1 MNARVP
7 TGALHAGLDERS
19 AQEVAPLWWPMA
31 RLGEGLE
38 ALARLSGL
46 GRAAAQPLGSPP
58 LGLPL
63 DDGDPTAEA
72 RRWVE
77 WAGTQL
83 GLEVVPVDTSVPDLA
98 RLLRGAAPVVLPFE
112 DERGQGFFLLLGC
125 ARGRARLLGPDLRPQ
140 RVGLDA
146 LRNAMC
152 WPREAPHFPEISR
165 LLEAARVPPKRRDKV
180 RAAMLRERLA
190 SERIGPCWMLRL
202 PASTGFW
209 QQLSEARLLH
219 RAAAALAVFAGL
231 YALEIAGWGL
241 IGHAALAGRLDFGWL
256 AAWLLLLA
264 SMIPLRLAGGW
275 LQSTFALGAGRVL
288 KSRLL
293 AGALRLDI
301 EQVRQ
306 LGVGHLLG
314 RVIES
319 QALESLVFNG
329 GFAVLVALIELAF
342 AAWVLTLGAA
352 PLPQLA
358 ALAAWCV
365 LTGWLSWR
373 YVGRLRRWTMAR
385 LDLTHELVERMVG
398 HRTRLAQE
406 RPRRR
411 DEHEDQALQAYLQV
425 SREMDTAAVPAF
437 AGAPSLWLLLAL
449 AALAPAFTASTT
461 AGTTVAA
468 GTLAISLGGM
478 LLAQRAFGSLAGGLA
493 GLGRAAIAWQQVAE
507 LFHAGAG
514 DEAAPARPFLPM
526 NRMPRPGSGVPLV
539 DARGLRFRYRR
550 EGTAVLDGADLAIQ
564 PGERILLEGA
574 SGGGKSTLAS
584 LLVGLRT
591 PQAGLL
597 LLGGLDRHTTGDD
610 WHRLATEAPQF
621 HENHILS
628 GSLAF
633 NLLLGRE
640 WPGPAADLRE
650 AEQLCR
656 ELGLGD
662 LLDRM
667 PGGLMQL
674 VGETGWQLSHG
685 ERSRVFL
692 ARALLQRAPLTV
704 MDESFAALDPETLAL
719 CLRCVQQRAQTL
731 VVIAHP

>member
-19 AQEVAPLWWPMA
+19 ALQVAPLWWPMA

-46 GRAAAQPLGSPP
+46 GRAATQPLGSPP

-83 GLEVVPVDTSVPDLA
+83 GLEVVPVDSSVPDLA
-98 RLLRGAAPVVLPFE
+98 RLLRGAAPAVLPFE
-112 DERGQGFFLLLGC
+112 DERGQGFFLLLGS
-125 ARGRARLLGPDLRPQ
+125 ARGSARLLGPDLRPQ
-140 RVGLDA
+140 RVGLAA

-152 WPREAPHFPEISR
+152 WSREAPHFPEISR

-256 AAWLLLLA
+256 AAWLLLLG

-425 SREMDTAAVPAF
+425 SREMDAAAVPAF

-449 AALAPAFTASTT
+449 AALAPAFTAGS
-461 AGTTVAA
+461 TVAA

-514 DEAAPARPFLPM
+514 DEAAPPRPFLPM
-526 NRMPRPGSGVPLV
+526 NRLPKPGSGVPLV
-539 DARGLRFRYRR
+539 DARGLQFRYRP
-550 EGTAVLDGADLAIQ
+550 EGPAVLAGADLAIQ

-662 LLDRM
+662 LLERM

-719 CLRCVQQRAQTL
+719 CLRCVQRRAQTL